1 MKIETFVL
9 PGHASSSL
17 HHRSDETG
25 LEEGM
30 LLSLYVQARCY
41 FGFVKNLID
50 KQSQKEDLIS
60 TVRNQSKIGFKFSTL
75 AKLKVLQIS
84 QLRHVLLLLSNLISC
99 LKDLNWW
106 RLVCSKHT
114 IAIQKKTSK
123 ISIFAQKPKNPLI
136 GSYVSLTLLHW
147 VNEKHDFISGRGP
160 LIYYEQWET
169 RIMIFLNF
177 DFIRF

>member
-60 TVRNQSKIGFKFSTL
+60 TVRNQSQIGFKFSTL

-106 RLVCSKHT
+106 RFVCSKHT
-114 IAIQKKTSK
+114 IAIQKK
-123 ISIFAQKPKNPLI
+123 
-136 GSYVSLTLLHW
+136 
-147 VNEKHDFISGRGP
+147 NE
-160 LIYYEQWET
+160 Q
-169 RIMIFLNF
+169 NF
-177 DFIRF
+177 DIRAKTEKSVYRIVCISYIVTLGKWKTWFYFW